1 MISFNSDFVLLP
13 FRKGGGIMGEGT
25 KILGILII
33 AAIIFFGKDNIT
45 SDKGGKVRAVAAVV
59 PVVEVLRNAN
69 VSSIG
74 ACYFWCLYN

>member
-33 AAIIFFGKDNIT
+33 SAIIFFGKDNIT
-45 SDKGGKVRAVAAVV
+45 SDKGGKGKGGSGGGTGGGGAA
-59 PVVEVLRNAN
+59 
-69 VSSIG
+69 
-74 ACYFWCLYN
+74 